1 MFLALNQQ
9 FHDDPTLFVMDVSLD
24 VPSLTNV
31 LDPQQEQESAIF
43 FNDLLKQEP
52 MYNDNKIGMEK
63 RRALIDHIGKLLMRR
78 EGERFVLNEEEFNSI
93 LETQQAGQQAAVQE
107 EAAMQDVQAISQSV
121 PQGVQ

>member
-1 MFLALNQQ
+1 
-9 FHDDPTLFVMDVSLD
+9 
-24 VPSLTNV
+24 
-31 LDPQQEQESAIF
+31 
-43 FNDLLKQEP
+43 

-107 EAAMQDVQAISQSV
+107 EAALQDVQAISQSV